1 MAILKCKMCG
11 GDLLPDN
18 DLSVCTCTFC
28 GTKQTVPK
36 LDNEKKLTL
45 FSRAN
50 RLRALGEFDKAY
62 TIYENII
69 KDFCEEPEAYWGL
82 VLCEFGIE
90 YVDDEKTGKKI
101 PTCHRSSFDSIF
113 DDPNFNM
120 AIEYADTIA
129 RGIYREEAKAIEDLR
144 KGILALSSEADK
156 YDVFICYKEK
166 DDKGERTIDSV
177 MAQDVYDELCEKGL
191 KVFFA
196 RISLEDKLG
205 IEYEP
210 YIFSAL
216 NSASVMLVF
225 GTSYDNF
232 HAVWVKNEWSRFL
245 KLIERG
251 EKKTLIPCF
260 KDIDAYDMPSEFKH
274 LQSQDMGKIGAVQDL
289 VRGVLKLVSPT
300 SEAKRE
306 DDTKKNDE
314 SLSNLQ
320 RLKRANELL
329 KNGIYDKAKELFDMA
344 LLYEPYNE
352 NALLGMFLA
361 ENKAPS
367 LTELSHSGIVFIN
380 SNSYKML
387 RGVENNEL
395 LSKLDKCVSDS
406 IDFLIERGQ
415 GCLIADM
422 FNEALI
428 HFTSALKFDKHNEK
442 ALFGAFLANQEV
454 EKLSLLE
461 SCNVNYTD
469 DTYYKDLLLVASDE
483 TKAQL
488 EACTLKTMEFN
499 IQKGYEQL
507 SKSNYPFAQS
517 FFELALS
524 FDNSDKDALIGILY
538 CNLRVSSLDE
548 IAKKRAIPSKSHW
561 YERVIAVCDKEYKTK
576 LDRAEAIA
584 ISHIE
589 QRKRKV
595 KIGIILGALA
605 LCLIIAICIIIGV
618 SSSIK
623 QAEYERSPAYS
634 LNVREVEGGYE
645 IGRIN
650 NSALIVDGVLEIPE
664 YIDGKKVVGI
674 GERAFYSKEE
684 LCKVVLPNSI
694 TYIGEQAFQFCKN
707 LTEVTLSENLK
718 KIHYSAFASTAIC
731 EINLPQGLEKIG
743 VSSFSGTKLTTV
755 TIPGSVNRIESEAF
769 YNCPIET
776 AIISEGVCFVDE
788 NAFGSIY
795 ELVVPSTVTY
805 MQPDACLSV
814 TRVSGHVI
822 NLSVVF
828 ASVSPSEVK
837 VIGGNSIPSNL
848 FANRTTIRKVILP
861 ENITSI
867 QSYAFQNCSLLND
880 VTLSAGLKSIGSH
893 AFANCK
899 KLIYISLPNT
909 TEQIDSFAF
918 KGCNLTSIF
927 IPSSVKVL
935 GECIFAENTE
945 IVIKCEIFQSQVPS
959 TWATRWNLKST
970 MASSSYEVV
979 WNSKN

>member
-1 MAILKCKMCG
+1 MAVLKCKMCG
-11 GDLLPDN
+11 GDLMPN
-18 DLSVCTCTFC
+18 EDLSVCTCTFC

-36 LDNEKKLTL
+36 IDNEKKLTL

-50 RLRALGEFDKAY
+50 RLRAICEFDKAY
-62 TIYENII
+62 TVYENII
-69 KDFCEEPEAYWGL
+69 EDFCNEPEAYWGL

-90 YVDDEKTGKKI
+90 YVDDKKTGKKI
-101 PTCHRSSFDSIF
+101 PTCHRSSFESIF
-113 DDPNFNM
+113 DNFNFNM

-129 RGIYREEAKAIEDLR
+129 KEVYREEAKTIEKLR
-144 KGILALSSEADK
+144 KGILALSSEAEK

-166 DDKGERTIDSV
+166 DDKGERTVDSV
-177 MAQDVYDELCEKGL
+177 IAQDVYDELCEKGL

-232 HAVWVKNEWSRFL
+232 NAVWVKNEWSRFL

-274 LQSQDMGKIGAVQDL
+274 LQSQDMGKIGAIQDL
-289 VRGVLKLVSPT
+289 VRGVLKLTSPA
-300 SEAKRE
+300 SEARSEENVKRN
-306 DDTKKNDE
+306 DD
-314 SLSNLQ
+314 SLSNIQ

-352 NALLGMFLA
+352 SALLGMFLA
-361 ENKAPS
+361 ENKATS
-367 LTELSHSGIVFIN
+367 LTELSHSGVVFIN
-380 SNSYKML
+380 SNSYKLL
-387 RGVENNEL
+387 RGIESSEF
-395 LSKLDKCVSDS
+395 SKELDKCISDS

-422 FNEALI
+422 FNEALS

-461 SCNVNYTD
+461 SCHVNYTE
-469 DTYYKDLLLVASDE
+469 DTYYKDLLLVASEE
-483 TKAQL
+483 TKNQL
-488 EACTLKTMEFN
+488 EGCMQKTKEFN
-499 IQKGYEQL
+499 IKKGYEQL
-507 SKSNYPFAQS
+507 SNHNYSLAQS
-517 FFELALS
+517 FFDIALS
-524 FDNSDKDALIGILY
+524 FDNSDKKALIGTLY
-538 CNLRVSSLDE
+538 CDLGVSSLEE
-548 IAKKRAIPSKSHW
+548 IAKMRVIPSKSHW
-561 YERVIAVCDKEYKTK
+561 YERVVAVCDKEYKAK
-576 LDRAEAIA
+576 LDKAELVA
-584 ISHIE
+584 ISQIK
-589 QRKRKV
+589 QRKRKI
-595 KIGIILGALA
+595 KIGIIIGALA
-605 LCLIIAICIIIGV
+605 LCLIVAICIIIGV

-623 QAEYERSPAYS
+623 QAEYESSAAYS
-634 LNVREVEGGYE
+634 LNVKEVEGGYE

-650 NSALIVDGVLEIPE
+650 NSSLIVNGVLEIPE
-664 YIDGKKVVGI
+664 YINGKRVVGI
-674 GERAFYSKEE
+674 GEKAFYSKEE
-684 LCKVVLPNSI
+684 LCKVILPDSI
-694 TYIGEQAFQFCKN
+694 TYIGEQAFQFCRN
-707 LTEVTLSENLK
+707 LTEISLSKNLK
-718 KIHYSAFASTAIC
+718 KIHYSAFANTAIC

-788 NAFGSIY
+788 RAFGSIY

-805 MQPDACLSV
+805 MQSDACVSV

-822 NLSVVF
+822 NLSVAL
-828 ASVSPSEVK
+828 ASVSPSEVN
-837 VIGGNSIPSNL
+837 VIGGSSIPSNL

-867 QSYAFQNCSLLND
+867 QSYAFRNCSLLND
-880 VTLSAGLKSIGSH
+880 ITLSEGLKSIGSY
-893 AFANCK
+893 AFENCK
-899 KLIYISLPNT
+899 NLIYVSLPNT
-909 TEQIDSFAF
+909 TEQIDSYAF

-927 IPSSVKVL
+927 IPKSVRVL
-935 GECIFAENTE
+935 GECVFSENTE
-945 IVIKCEIFQSQVPS
+945 IVINCEISESEAPS
-959 TWATRWNLKST
+959 SWNTRWNSKST
-970 MASSSYEVV
+970 MSPSRYEVY